1 MEKTSS
7 GLPENT
13 AGMLCYLLGW
23 ITGILFL
30 LIEPDNRFVRFHAW
44 QSLIT
49 FGGLTLVSTIAPV
62 VPGLGPLLVSLLS
75 VAGIALWI
83 VLLVKAFQGERFKLP
98 VVGDYAEQ
106 QR

>member
-1 MEKTSS
+1 MENTSS
-7 GLPENT
+7 GLPENV

-23 ITGILFL
+23 VTGILFL
-30 LIEPDNRFVRFHAW
+30 LIERDNRFVRFHAW
-44 QSLIT
+44 QALVT
-49 FGGLTLVSTIAPV
+49 FGGLTLASVVAPLI
-62 VPGLGPLLVSLLS
+62 PGIGLLLASLLS
-75 VAGIALWI
+75 IAGLALWI